1 MEKHGLVGARKEA
14 WRQLSPNVQENIL
27 DNLGFHAEVA
37 RTIRRIEAEERYE
50 EDGEAEIV
58 PDVSIWNCDGCDLEC
73 SKNVRQLSFVGVS
86 NVKMLRWLLSHKL
99 MRPICQM
106 SGCGGSSCFPVSLG
120 AKSCGLKCPD
130 CGRISVGGKRG
141 IFPKSKLSYVK
152 LMLLVF
158 CISTGQ
164 SFAYLIKNFGV
175 EYNKNTWTSY
185 VKKIGLIAGE
195 FLECNRRCSDFKWQ
209 VGQWDETAF
218 GRR

>member
-1 MEKHGLVGARKEA
+1 MKNCTEDEIEEIRQAGREGGRQQWLGMNAEEREQCVDAGRNWWATLNDVEKHGLVEARKEA

-99 MRPICQM
+99 MRPLCQM

-120 AKSCGLKCPD
+120 VKSCGLKCPA
-130 CGRISVGGKRG
+130 CSRISVGGKRG
-141 IFPKSKLSYVK
+141 ISPN
-152 LMLLVF
+152 
-158 CISTGQ
+158 Q
-164 SFAYLIKNFGV
+164 SCRMSSLCCFYFVSRQGNHLRI
-175 EYNKNTWTSY
+175 
-185 VKKIGLIAGE
+185 
-195 FLECNRRCSDFKWQ
+195 
-209 VGQWDETAF
+209 
-218 GRR
+218 